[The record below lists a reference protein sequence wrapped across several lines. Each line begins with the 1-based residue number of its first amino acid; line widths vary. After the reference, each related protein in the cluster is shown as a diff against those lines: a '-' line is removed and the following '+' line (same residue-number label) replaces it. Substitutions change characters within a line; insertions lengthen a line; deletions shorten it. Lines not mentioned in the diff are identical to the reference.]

1 MTETEILSLF
11 EQLTN
16 PAFLVK
22 KDQIVYANHAA
33 QQRQF
38 NIGDHITPYLADYA
52 EEYEKLENGD
62 LHLQLKQN
70 DTVFCACVSC
80 IQDGHLFI
88 LDSEY
93 TGTELATLA
102 TTAQHLR
109 DPLCDAMAT
118 ANALIADANE
128 VQQAH
133 LQTLT
138 KSLYRLQRTILNM
151 ADAGAYEQKRKKR
164 ITLVDI
170 NQFLLELTDKV
181 STLAEATGICISY
194 KQIHDIVFTYVDE
207 EKLERGL
214 LNLISNAMKFSQ
226 KDGRVEISLTQSQ
239 NKLYITVQDFGCG
252 LSKAAKGNLFQ
263 RYLRQPG
270 IEDARSGSGLGLT
283 IARSAAIA
291 HDGTLLATENP
302 DGGVSFTIS
311 IAKIS
316 PKGGVLRS
324 PVMFPVDYAG
334 GYDHALLELSDVLP
348 ASLYE

>member
-22 KDQIVYANHAA
+22 DNQIIYANHAA

-38 NIGDHITPYLADYA
+38 NIGECITPYLTDYA
-52 EEYEKLENGD
+52 EEYEKLQCGD

-70 DTVFCACVSC
+70 DTVFSACVSST
-80 IQDGHLFI
+80 QDGHLFI

-93 TGTELATLA
+93 TSTELTALA
-102 TTAQHLR
+102 TTAQQLR
-109 DPLCDAMAT
+109 DPLSDAMAT
-118 ANALIADANE
+118 ASALLCDANE
-128 VQQAH
+128 AQEAQ

-138 KSLYRLQRTILNM
+138 KSLYRLQRTVLNM
-151 ADAGAYEQKRKKR
+151 ADAGSYGQKRQKR
-164 ITLVDI
+164 VALIDI

-181 STLAEATGICISY
+181 STLAEAAGICITY
-194 KQIHDIVFTYVDE
+194 KQIHDMIFTYIDE

-226 KDGRVEISLTQSQ
+226 KDGRIEISLTQSQ
-239 NKLYITVQDFGCG
+239 KKLYITIQDFGCG
-252 LSKAAKGNLFQ
+252 LSKAAKGHLFQ

-283 IARSAAIA
+283 IARNAAIS

-302 DGGVSFTIS
+302 EGGVSFTLS
-311 IAKIS
+311 IAKIP

-334 GYDHALLELSDVLP
+334 GHDHALLELSDVLP